1 LTFEHGL
8 QGDGRRKPAAMANL
22 WAKKRLVRRLA
33 AKKRL
38 VRRLAFAC
46 RRVPI
51 WHDAERGLPVQQL
64 ILIHACLLL
73 MQLRARCLVLRAL
86 RAELSKNIDRGGVL
100 TRNNG

>member
-1 LTFEHGL
+1 MIVRLTFEHGL

-22 WAKKRLVRRLA
+22 W

-73 MQLRARCLVLRAL
+73 MQLRVRCFVLRAL